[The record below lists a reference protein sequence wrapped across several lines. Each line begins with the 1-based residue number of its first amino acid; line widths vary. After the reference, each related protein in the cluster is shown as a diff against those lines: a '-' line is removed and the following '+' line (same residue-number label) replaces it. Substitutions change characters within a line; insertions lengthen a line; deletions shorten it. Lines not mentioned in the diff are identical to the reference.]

1 MEDGYGQSKEIE
13 YSGVLL
19 VVWILLSSPP
29 VNAESVHNTP
39 EEPPIERTNY
49 YHYAGYTSTA

>member
-39 EEPPIERTNY
+39 EEPHIE
-49 YHYAGYTSTA
+49 